1 MNERTERQN
10 GDRLLTWL
18 RRIGWGTAVLLLLA
32 PLVAM
37 RFTTEVNWTVGD
49 FIFAGLL
56 FGAVGLALEL
66 AVRISSSWYYR
77 LGAGLGVAAGFFLI
91 WANGAVG
98 YIGSEDNP
106 YNQLFF
112 YVIAIAFAAL
122 TTVAAVSRAVA
133 PRVCIAPVAAA
144 ACFTI
149 RATFGTAVGATIRT
163 IATVGAPVVAPLA
176 AGVCVFALALT
187 VVAAGRVRVDLVV
200 AARAVSGRARTAAAA
215 VTAPVAAPLAV
226 AVVVS
231 RGLRLGQSAVRVAR
245 GGSTHVAS
253 RASST

>member
-1 MNERTERQN
+1 MF
-10 GDRLLTWL
+10 
-18 RRIGWGTAVLLLLA
+18 AVIK
-32 PLVAM
+32 
-37 RFTTEVNWTVGD
+37 TG
-49 FIFAGLL
+49 GKQ
-56 FGAVGLALEL
+56 
-66 AVRISSSWYYR
+66 YR
-77 LGAGLGVAAGFFLI
+77 VAA
-91 WANGAVG
+91 
-98 YIGSEDNP
+98 ED
-106 YNQLFF
+106 
-112 YVIAIAFAAL
+112 VI
-122 TTVAAVSRAVA
+122 TVA
-133 PRVCIAPVAAA
+133 
-144 ACFTI
+144 
-149 RATFGTAVGATIRT
+149 T
-163 IATVGAPVVAPLA
+163 IAGEPGSAITFDQVLMVTNDSGTQVGAPVVAPLA

>member
-1 MNERTERQN
+1 MPITDLPKMRSWLFAP
-10 GDRLLTWL
+10 GDSEKKMTKAMEGSADIALLFIDL
-18 RRIGWGTAVLLLLA
+18 
-32 PLVAM
+32 
-37 RFTTEVNWTVGD
+37 TVGD
-49 FIFAGLL
+49 LADAVSGAYTAAGPSIPIAG
-56 FGAVGLALEL
+56 GAAGGDLKHFFHMGEHTSDSVV
-66 AVRISSSWYYR
+66 AVAISSSR
-77 LGAGLGVAAGFFLI
+77 SVASGVGIAPGTALGTTLSSTLA
-91 WANGAVG
+91 
-98 YIGSEDNP
+98 P
-106 YNQLFF
+106 
-112 YVIAIAFAAL
+112 VIATL
-122 TTVAAVSRAVA
+122 T
-133 PRVCIAPVAAA
+133 
-144 ACFTI
+144 
-149 RATFGTAVGATIRT
+149 
-163 IATVGAPVVAPLA
+163 